1 MWQELGSY
9 RHLIKK
15 QSVLISKPWSGWEV
29 EFVVSLRIC
38 HVWLV
43 GLQGRNRW
51 ESLSAAVS
59 DGFPG

>member
-9 RHLIKK
+9 RHLIEET
-15 QSVLISKPWSGWEV
+15 ISMDFKALEWLEV